1 MNSIEKIR
9 QEIERRIKREN
20 EILWNAKL
28 RGTYASP
35 SCEYNLIT
43 LTSLRDFIDSLPD
56 EEPSKDLEEAASRGG
71 FDYVDEIEAK
81 APGLPWNDHDVEFG
95 YRDGFIA
102 GAEWQKEQMMK
113 EAVEFECIG
122 KKVKMTVQELINYY
136 IDTECCD
143 VADECGF

>member
-1 MNSIEKIR
+1 MSKHWDTPFGPSEVICKNSLQVPETCK
-9 QEIERRIKREN
+9 EN
-20 EILWNAKL
+20 QD
-28 RGTYASP
+28 SF
-35 SCEYNLIT
+35 
-43 LTSLRDFIDSLPD
+43 TSL
-56 EEPSKDLEEAASRGG
+56 EEVASSAGW
-71 FDYVDEIEAK
+71 DYVDEIEAK
-81 APGLPWNDHDVEFG
+81 APGLPWNDHDVEYG

-102 GAEWQKEQMMK
+102 GAEWQKQQMMK